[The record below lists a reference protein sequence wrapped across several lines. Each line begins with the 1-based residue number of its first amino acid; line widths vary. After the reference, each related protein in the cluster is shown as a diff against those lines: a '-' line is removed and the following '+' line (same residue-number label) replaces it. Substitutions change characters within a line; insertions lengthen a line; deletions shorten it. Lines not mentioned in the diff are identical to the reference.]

1 MSLPVAQRL
10 VRIPP
15 YPFREVAMLKAKL
28 VKEGKR
34 VLDFGIG
41 DPDLPTPRF
50 VIDALCAAANDPT
63 THPYDESGYGIPEY
77 KQAIA
82 AFSKQRFGIDIEP
95 EGEVQGCIGSKE
107 ALAHIIWAY
116 TDPGD
121 IVLVPDPAYSV
132 YKVQTMWCGGAAFPM
147 PLDPQSGF
155 LPDFDAIPLSVRKQ
169 AKLLFLNY
177 PNNPTGAVASKEFL
191 AEAVEFARKWGMIIC
206 HDAAYCEVGY
216 DGFQPP
222 SILEIDGA
230 KDVCIEFHSL
240 SKTFNMTGWRV
251 AWAMGGKEIVDAL
264 SRVKS
269 NVDSGTFMAIQ
280 RAGIAAL
287 ENYAEWAPKMR
298 AQYQERRDA
307 LVSGLRTLGWPVDPP
322 KATFYVWTPVADG
335 YTSMEFS
342 KALLEEAGV
351 LTIAGTAYGE
361 YGEGFVRWSLTI
373 QAPDKMGTIQE
384 AVEAIK
390 SKLNLTWA

>member
-1 MSLPVAQRL
+1 
-10 VRIPP
+10 
-15 YPFREVAMLKAKL
+15 MLKARL
-28 VKEGKR
+28 VKEGKKIH
-34 VLDFGIG
+34 DFGIG
-41 DPDLPTPRF
+41 DPDMPTPEF
-50 VIDALCAAANDPT
+50 VINALCAAAKDPA
-63 THPYDESGYGIPEY
+63 THPYDESGFGLPEY
-77 KQAIA
+77 KEAIA
-82 AFSKQRFGIDIEP
+82 AFSKDRFGIDIDP
-95 EGEVQGCIGSKE
+95 EGEVQSCIGSKE

-132 YKVQTMWCGGAAFPM
+132 YKVQTMWCGGAAMPM
-147 PLDPQSGF
+147 PLDPQNGF
-155 LPDFDAIPLSVRKQ
+155 LPDLEAIPLSVRKQ

-177 PNNPTGAVASKEFL
+177 PNNPTGAVAPREFFE
-191 AEAVEFARKWGMIIC
+191 EAVEFARKWGMIIC
-206 HDAAYCEVGY
+206 HDAAYCEVAY
-216 DGFQPP
+216 DGFQAP
-222 SILEIDGA
+222 SLLEIDGA
-230 KDVCIEFHSL
+230 KEVAIEFHSL

-251 AWAMGGKEIVDAL
+251 AWAMGGKDIVDAL

-287 ENYAEWAPKMR
+287 GQYQQWAPRMR

-307 LVSGLRTLGWPVDPP
+307 LVSGLRGLGWPVNPP

-335 YTSMEFS
+335 YTSIEFS
-342 KALLEEAGV
+342 KALLEQAGV

-373 QAPDKMGTIQE
+373 QAPDKLGTIRE
-384 AVEAIK
+384 AVEAIRT
-390 SKLNLTWA
+390 KLDFTWA